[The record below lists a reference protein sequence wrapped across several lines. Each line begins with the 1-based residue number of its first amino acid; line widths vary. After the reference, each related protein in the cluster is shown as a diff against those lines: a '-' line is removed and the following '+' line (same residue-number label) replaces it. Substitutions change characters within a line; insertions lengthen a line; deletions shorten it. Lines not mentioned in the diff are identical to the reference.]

1 MSDLM
6 INSDSLDFG
15 STVNLMLKS
24 ESNLKYR
31 RRDKK
36 GCISMRFLLAFLSM
50 LGCVMLYITRVNL
63 SVTIVAMVNE
73 TSDQNNDNHTYN
85 MLSCDENNSNN
96 GINLT
101 TINVKKCKSF

>member
-1 MSDLM
+1 M

-24 ESNLKYR
+24 ESNLKHR
-31 RRDKK
+31 RRAEK
-36 GCISMRFLLAFLSM
+36 GCISMRFLLAFLSL

-73 TSDQNNDNHTYN
+73 TSDQNNDNDTYN
-85 MLSCDENNSNN
+85 MQSCDENNSKNR
-96 GINLT
+96 INLT
-101 TINVKKCKSF
+101 IINIKKCESF